1 MGRRRRAW
9 QRTRWLGGITDSVDM
24 SLSELREMVTD
35 MEAWCAA
42 VHGVA
47 ELDMTERLDSL
58 GQCTH
63 EGQQFGCCSSP
74 GLTTCLGKSPVCSCS
89 SIKMRDDWIKT
100 RDGRWKMRTQSTL
113 SAFWPWGSFAGGREG
128 PPPLGFRLSWG
139 GQDLCR
145 WGPQTWEP
153 GALFLV
159 APSQVTP
166 AVPQTWCP

>member
-1 MGRRRRAW
+1 
-9 QRTRWLGGITDSVDM
+9 
-24 SLSELREMVTD
+24 
-35 MEAWCAA
+35 
-42 VHGVA
+42 
-47 ELDMTERLDSL
+47 MTERLDSL

-89 SIKMRDDWIKT
+89 SIKMRDDWIKM

-139 GQDLCR
+139 GRTCAGGGHRHGSQVPSSLWR
-145 WGPQTWEP
+145 QARSRQQSPRLG
-153 GALFLV
+153 V
-159 APSQVTP
+159 PSQRHP
-166 AVPQTWCP
+166 SVPPHSPFEAWKGILLQWTGC